1 MSFEKRDNAIAES
14 SVNNAD
20 RLLEKGMEKE
30 ALTIYKEVVKEVSG
44 KSEPVLFSHI
54 KHQEGHCYYKLALVS
69 NKEDNLTKSIHAY
82 EEALKIRTLEKYPVD
97 YAMTQNNLGNA
108 YRDLSGVRNK
118 EDNLTKSI
126 LACEEALK
134 IRTLE
139 KYPEN
144 YRMLKSNIDL
154 AKKQID
160 S

>member
-1 MSFEKRDNAIAES
+1 
-14 SVNNAD
+14 
-20 RLLEKGMEKE
+20 MEKD
-30 ALTIYKEVVKEVSG
+30 ALTIYEESLKEVSG

-54 KHQEGHCYYKLALVS
+54 KHKQGHCYYNLSLVS
-69 NKEDNLTKSIHAY
+69 NMEDNLTKSIHAY
-82 EEALKIRTLEKYPVD
+82 
-97 YAMTQNNLGNA
+97 
-108 YRDLSGVRNK
+108 
-118 EDNLTKSI
+118 
-126 LACEEALK
+126 EEALK